1 MKVTST
7 GSRIHM
13 EVVPVPGFPLPA
25 IVALAPA
32 AFGTVRAF

>member
-25 IVALAPA
+25 IVALATA
-32 AFGTVRAF
+32 AFGTVKTF